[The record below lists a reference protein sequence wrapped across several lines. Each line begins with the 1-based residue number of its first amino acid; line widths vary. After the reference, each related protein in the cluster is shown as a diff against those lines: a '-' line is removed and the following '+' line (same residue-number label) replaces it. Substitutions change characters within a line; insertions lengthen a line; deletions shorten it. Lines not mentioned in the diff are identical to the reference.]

1 MTGTVLAG
9 QAKIGEQVE
18 IPALKVDKKIKSMQ
32 MFRKPVQQIRQGDRA
47 AMCLPQLD
55 ASKIERGIA
64 AKPRSVTIS
73 DLAIVIVRRVPYY
86 PTDVKSKAK
95 FHISLGHQTA
105 IGQVT
110 FFSCETPEGDATVT
124 FNKNSLKAVDQT
136 LTFDLSREYRAEDIL
151 PKQKRIAKKAD
162 QEESKEESKSA
173 STTLEGNDEA
183 PRTYYA
189 IIKFE
194 KETLAQE

>member
-1 MTGTVLAG
+1 
-9 QAKIGEQVE
+9 
-18 IPALKVDKKIKSMQ
+18 
-32 MFRKPVQQIRQGDRA
+32 
-47 AMCLPQLD
+47 MCLPQLD

-64 AKPRSVTIS
+64 AKPRSVMIS

-86 PTDVKSKAK
+86 PTDVKSKTK

-110 FFSCETPEGDATVT
+110 FFSCETPAGDATVQ
-124 FNKNSLKAVDQT
+124 FNKNSLKAVDKT
-136 LTFDLSREYRAEDIL
+136 LTFDLNREYRAEDIL
-151 PKQKRIAKKAD
+151 PKQRRIAKKAE
-162 QEESKEESKSA
+162 QEESKEEAKEESK
-173 STTLEGNDEA
+173 NEA

>member
-1 MTGTVLAG
+1 
-9 QAKIGEQVE
+9 
-18 IPALKVDKKIKSMQ
+18 
-32 MFRKPVQQIRQGDRA
+32 
-47 AMCLPQLD
+47 MCLPQLD
-55 ASKIERGIA
+55 ATKIERGIA
-64 AKPRSVTIS
+64 AKPRSVSIS

-86 PTDVKSKAK
+86 PTEVKSKAK

-110 FFSCETPEGDATVT
+110 FFSCETPEGDATVK
-124 FNKNSLKAVDQT
+124 FNKNSLKSIDQR
-136 LTFDLSREYRAEDIL
+136 LTFDLNKEYRAEDVL
-151 PKQKRIAKKAD
+151 PKQKRVAKKAA
-162 QEESKEESKSA
+162 QEETKEESKEESKGGSKE
-173 STTLEGNDEA
+173 EGEEA